1 MCSQTKKLDIKLKKN
16 TYIYETTFSV
26 SKHIV
31 KIRIFRVSRIYLLG
45 EFCHLDKNVVI
56 QWSSPQVFMVLIGT
70 FSFAHGLTQFSV
82 ERCTCSSV
90 VIDLSRIILGI
101 CQLRSNYLQLR
112 YSFNYLRSFL

>member
-1 MCSQTKKLDIKLKKN
+1 
-16 TYIYETTFSV
+16 
-26 SKHIV
+26 
-31 KIRIFRVSRIYLLG
+31 
-45 EFCHLDKNVVI
+45 
-56 QWSSPQVFMVLIGT
+56 MVLIGT